1 MQSYTT
7 QSHQRNYQGN
17 VVMPQKQ
24 NRPTK
29 RHKILTGITTTVM
42 ALAVAI
48 TGGLLGATTIH
59 NHQLKNEVQTLR
71 IQSAEVS
78 AETTQTQTQAPIDEN
93 QQPMTLEIHPNA
105 ENEPVTEVKDN
116 AKQKQTRRHYPKRR
130 VKPQH
135 N

>member
-1 MQSYTT
+1 
-7 QSHQRNYQGN
+7 
-17 VVMPQKQ
+17 MPQKQ